1 MAVITSSFS
10 TSSVAKLIRDTDV
23 NSTVEDNINSGA
35 ANVQQI
41 FIDNKKNTSTDFYL
55 YLWNLTGSVT
65 FGTTKPHSVLF
76 CPAGTSKH
84 YIFPRNMVFGTGIC
98 MAGATN
104 FAAASFTPTNPA
116 SNVAVGI
123 YISA

>member
-1 MAVITSSFS
+1 MAVKSSSFS
-10 TSSVAKLIRDTDV
+10 TSSVAKLIRDTNV
-23 NSTVEDNINSGA
+23 NLTVEDNINSGA

-41 FIDNKKNTSTDFYL
+41 FIDNKKNTTTDFYL
-55 YLWNLTGSVT
+55 FMWNLTGSVT

-76 CPAGTSKH
+76 CPKGESKH

-98 MAGATN
+98 IAGATN
-104 FAAASFTPTNPA
+104 FAAAAFTPLAPS